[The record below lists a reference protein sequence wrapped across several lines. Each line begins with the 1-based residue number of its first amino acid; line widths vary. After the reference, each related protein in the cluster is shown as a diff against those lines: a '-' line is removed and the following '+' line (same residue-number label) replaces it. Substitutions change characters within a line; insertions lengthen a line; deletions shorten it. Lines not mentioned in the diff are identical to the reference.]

1 MTVSDNIFEAINAY
15 LDRSNTQ
22 YAIMIDGPW
31 GVGKTHF
38 ILNSLIPRR
47 PATEFVYTSLYGLN
61 SLVEIEFE
69 IDAQIAAI
77 SSKKNNPIGTEIYSV
92 PRIEKKAV
100 GTDYLAD
107 KFRQISTST
116 NNCETED
123 SVVICLD
130 DLERW
135 HGDLNLCLSY
145 INRLVEHKNL
155 KCILIGNLDEMPSNA
170 VFAFSNAR
178 EKTIRHIYRYE
189 SGYQKIIDI
198 SLDLVVYRSQASRRF
213 IRSIIKKNFSSF
225 ERLLDEAA
233 VKNIRIIVEAL
244 QLYEYIYRH
253 NSTQF
258 KLFRRLAFTYFMTLF
273 STLILV
279 TRYLVEKND
288 RDELLKGDH
297 AGNKGFKF
305 LANMGYFEDQQT
317 GTINPKIRFLLDTV
331 FYRLDQISLKGMFSI
346 IRNGYYIK
354 ADFEGDFDSWFNE
367 QHYDSYLDKD
377 SYYQLADHD
386 AQKVFNLMLSSL
398 IDSRDITNPV
408 TLMLLAEKVI
418 YDIACGV
425 VDYNPVDFKKQ
436 FIESV
441 DLLYDS
447 GDMQYMEINIFD
459 VDSDRFTNCRGI
471 YSHML
476 IRNNDYHLA
485 AQRMRLGSFWSQILK
500 SPSNIDTLLEKFDP
514 KDVFPESVQS
524 EEVIEALESLSNICL
539 YKIVKWLET
548 GYDNTSRKVLTSINP
563 DTVKSVNQDIRSQ
576 YGNEIGVRAN
586 HFRQIAEIIALPDQ
600 PGESIS
606 DSDGMQTWLGI

>member
-1 MTVSDNIFEAINAY
+1 MTKSDNIFGAINAY
-15 LDRSNTQ
+15 LDRRNTQ

-47 PATEFVYTSLYGLN
+47 TETKFVYTSLYGLN
-61 SLVEIEFE
+61 SFDEIDFE
-69 IDAQIAAI
+69 INAQIAAI
-77 SSKKNNPIGTEIYSV
+77 SSKINNPIGTEIYSW
-92 PRIEKKAV
+92 PGIEKEAV
-100 GTDYLAD
+100 GTDYLSN
-107 KFRQISTST
+107 KPRQILASV
-116 NNCETED
+116 NDCETD
-123 SVVICLD
+123 HSVVICLD

-135 HGDLNLCLSY
+135 HGDLHLCLSY

-155 KCILIGNLDEMPSNA
+155 KCILIGNLEEMPSNA
-170 VFAFSNAR
+170 VFTFSNAR

-189 SGYQKIIDI
+189 SDYQKIIDI
-198 SLDLVVYRSQASRRF
+198 SLDLVDYRSQASRRF
-213 IRSIIKKNFSSF
+213 IRSNIKKNFSSF
-225 ERLLDEAA
+225 ERLLDEVS
-233 VKNIRIIVEAL
+233 VKNIRIIAEAL

-253 NSTQF
+253 NSMQF

-288 RDELLKGDH
+288 RDELLKGNH

-305 LANMGYFEDQQT
+305 LSNMGYFEDQQT
-317 GTINPKIRFLLDTV
+317 CTITPKIKHLLDTV

-354 ADFEGDFDSWFNE
+354 ADFKGDFDSWFNE

-377 SYYQLADHD
+377 NYYQLADDD
-386 AQKVFNLMLSSL
+386 AQQVFDLMLSSL
-398 IDSRDITNPV
+398 IDSRNITNPV
-408 TLMLLAEKVI
+408 TLMLLAERVI

-441 DLLYDS
+441 NLLYDS
-447 GDMQYMEINIFD
+447 GDMQYKEINIFD
-459 VDSDRFTNCRGI
+459 VDCDRFNNCRGI

-485 AQRMRLGSFWSQILK
+485 AQKVKVGSFWSQILK
-500 SPSNIDTLLEKFDP
+500 SPSNIVTLLEKFDP
-514 KDVFPESVQS
+514 QTVFPETVRS
-524 EEVIEALESLSNICL
+524 EEVIEALESLNNTCL
-539 YKIVKWLET
+539 YQMVKWIEA
-548 GYDNTSRKVLTSINP
+548 GFDNSPYKAPSFIDP
-563 DTVKSVNQDIRSQ
+563 HAVKSVSQDIRSL
-576 YGNEIGVRAN
+576 YGNQIGVRAN
-586 HFRQIAEIIALPDQ
+586 HLRQIAEIIVQSDQ
-600 PGESIS
+600 PGESI
-606 DSDGMQTWLGI
+606 